1 MQNQTKISRDRVMFE
16 NSVIKGLLVTLNND
30 EGPKVLINF
39 SELNEELS
47 LKLAIMG
54 MTVFMFGSETSDYFA
69 NKYYKALGFLP
80 VPSIQCAP
88 GENTNPDYYA
98 LALIF
103 NVKNDIF
110 TTDPRAM
117 NFGRDAIVW
126 LLFEQ
131 FNRKK
136 IFDQLDK
143 IEEISHSYLKNI
155 KYESQIYQKYLFMN
169 YLKDIQQLLGSFDGN
184 LEYND
189 ISIH

>member
-1 MQNQTKISRDRVMFE
+1 MHIQSKILGDLVMFE

-39 SELNEELS
+39 SELNEVLS
-47 LKLAIMG
+47 MKLAIMG
-54 MTVFMFGSETSDYFA
+54 MTVFMFGNEAPDYFS
-69 NKYYKALGFLP
+69 NKYYKAIGFLP
-80 VPSIQCAP
+80 LPSIQCEP
-88 GENTNPDYYA
+88 GTQLNSNYSA

-131 FNRKK
+131 SNRKK
-136 IFDQLDK
+136 IFNRLEK
-143 IEEISHSYLKNI
+143 IEEISHSYLKDI
-155 KYESQIYQKYLFMN
+155 KYESQIYQKYLFLN
-169 YLKDIQQLLGSFDGN
+169 YLKDIQKILDSVEGN
-184 LEYND
+184 LEYDN
-189 ISIH
+189 ISLH

>member
-1 MQNQTKISRDRVMFE
+1 MFE

-39 SELNEELS
+39 SELNEVLS
-47 LKLAIMG
+47 MKLAIMG
-54 MTVFMFGSETSDYFA
+54 MTVFMFGNEAPDYFS
-69 NKYYKALGFLP
+69 NKYYKAIGFLP
-80 VPSIQCAP
+80 LPSIQCEP
-88 GENTNPDYYA
+88 GTQLNSNYSA

-131 FNRKK
+131 SNRKK
-136 IFDQLDK
+136 IFNRLEK
-143 IEEISHSYLKNI
+143 IEEISHSYLKDI
-155 KYESQIYQKYLFMN
+155 KYESQIYQKYLFLN
-169 YLKDIQQLLGSFDGN
+169 YLKDIQKILDSVEGN
-184 LEYND
+184 LEYDN
-189 ISIH
+189 ISLH